1 MQRSASTCR
10 TRGLRHRFGMKTTPL
25 LALLLLLFP
34 TVASAQGSPPD
45 AAARLGAGMGA
56 FVATLDEDQR
66 DTALYAWEDDE
77 RFDLRLAPLGL
88 EGLRVDEMTDA
99 QWAELEA
106 LLGQVLSPEGIETM
120 NTIRSRENE
129 VKEME
134 GGLFGF
140 LMDRIRLVG
149 RYFLAV
155 FGEPAADGVWGFR
168 FDGHHLSMNVTAV
181 PGRPLSATPLFFGGQ
196 PREVPA
202 SMERAGLRVLDLE
215 EDLAV
220 AFLNGLSDA
229 ERGRALIP
237 WQEGSA
243 INRPMSISGDVDL
256 VLPPSAGLARDD
268 VSPAS
273 RAAFDA
279 LVDALLRHFQPGIAA
294 RYRAMLRGADGPVTI
309 QYASFADD
317 DATPVEAGRAL
328 YYRIQ
333 GGGLSIEF
341 DDTAEAAD
349 HIHVVYRH
357 PENDFGRD
365 LLGEHLASHH

>member
-1 MQRSASTCR
+1 M
-10 TRGLRHRFGMKTTPL
+10 LRHRFGMKTAPL
-25 LALLLLLFP
+25 LTLFLLLP
-34 TVASAQGSPPD
+34 TVAAAQAGPSAQAG
-45 AAARLGAGMGA
+45 RLGAGMEA
-56 FVATLDEDQR
+56 FVATLDADQR
-66 DTALYAWEDDE
+66 DAALYAWEDDE

-88 EGLRVDEMTDA
+88 EGLRVDEMSDA
-99 QWAELEA
+99 QWAELEG
-106 LLGQVLSPEGIETM
+106 LLGQVLSPEGLATM
-120 NTIRSRENE
+120 NTIRSLENE
-129 VKEME
+129 VKEVE

-140 LMDRIRLVG
+140 LFDRIRLVG

-155 FGEPAADGVWGFR
+155 FGEPAADSTWGFR

-181 PGRPLSATPLFFGGQ
+181 PGRPLSATPLFFGAQ
-196 PREVPA
+196 PREVPT
-202 SMERAGLRVLDLE
+202 SMERAGLRALDLE

-229 ERGRALIP
+229 ERGRARIP

-243 INRPMSISGDVDL
+243 INRPMSISGEVDL
-256 VLPPSAGLARDD
+256 VLPPAEGLARDTL
-268 VSPAS
+268 SPAS
-273 RAAFDA
+273 VAALDA
-279 LVDALLRHFQPGIAA
+279 LTDALLRHFQPAIAA
-294 RYRAMLRGADGPVTI
+294 RYRTMLQGASGPVTI

-317 DATPVEAGRAL
+317 EATAVEAGRAL

-349 HIHVVYRH
+349 HIHIVYRH

-365 LLGEHLASHH
+365 LLGEHRATAH